1 MRNTI
6 PTYCITL
13 AMLILFTAFLI
24 PEQAFAVDKRVK
36 TIAVLP
42 VHVNSIQDLDYIKKG
57 MVQMFT
63 SRLSWNKKVEVIA
76 GNQIEYQIKD
86 IKQMPENKLI
96 NEIAQQTHSDF
107 ALSCIV
113 TELSGS
119 FSIDARVFDIEN
131 KKYMAFFE
139 HSKKIDDLIK
149 KTDHIT
155 AAINK
160 KIFGR
165 VTASWENMEMEKQK
179 YINELK
185 RQNPENLIRNRQFKD
200 SDDSPGWKI
209 WKHLF

>member
-6 PTYCITL
+6 PICSITL
-13 AMLILFTAFLI
+13 AILILCTAFFV
-24 PEQAFAVDKRVK
+24 PEHAFAVDKKIK

-42 VHVNSIQDLDYIKKG
+42 VHVNSTQDLDYIKKG
-57 MVQMFT
+57 MVQMFN
-63 SRLSWNKKVEVIA
+63 SRLSWNSKVEVIS
-76 GNQIEYQIKD
+76 GNQIENQIED
-86 IKQMPENKLI
+86 LKQIPKNRLI
-96 NEIAQQTHSDF
+96 YKIAQQTNSDF

-149 KTDHIT
+149 KTDHIA

-165 VTASWENMEMEKQK
+165 VTVSWKNMEMEKQK
-179 YINELK
+179 HINELK
-185 RQNPENLIRNRQFKD
+185 RQNPEALIKDRQWEN
-200 SDDSPGWKI
+200 SEESYGWKI
-209 WKHLF
+209 WKYLF